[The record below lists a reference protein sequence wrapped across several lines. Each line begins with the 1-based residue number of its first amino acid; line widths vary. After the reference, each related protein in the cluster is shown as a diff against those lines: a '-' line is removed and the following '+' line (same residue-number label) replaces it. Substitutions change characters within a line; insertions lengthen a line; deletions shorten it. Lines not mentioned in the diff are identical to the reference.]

1 MSNSSKIL
9 KGIGILAAVV
19 AVGVLIGYWASSSGT
34 PRTSTPNAPSAPSN
48 PTTEQPVARPIK
60 EPAKDPGAHKT
71 PTVVQ
76 KPRQNPNPTTPPT
89 LNVTPQ
95 PTVPQ
100 TVGTNLVPDWEEK
113 VDAILTSDDPDPE
126 KAKKMLAMFPLLTGE
141 AQEELAHHLS
151 NLTPDEDY
159 AAFGSNLTNST
170 LSEDVL
176 DVLLEDVLNRPNSI
190 KLPMLLE
197 VARDPQN
204 PKSAEAKDV
213 LELFLE
219 EDYGADWAKWESKT
233 KEWLKDNPD

>member
-1 MSNSSKIL
+1 
-9 KGIGILAAVV
+9 LAAVV
-19 AVGVLIGYWASSSGT
+19 AVGVGIGYWASSSGT
-34 PRTSTPNAPSAPSN
+34 RPSTQNAPSN
-48 PTTEQPVARPIK
+48 PTTEQPVTRPPGK
-60 EPAKDPGAHKT
+60 EATKDSGAHKT
-71 PTVVQ
+71 PATVVQ
-76 KPRQNPNPTTPPT
+76 KPRQNPNQTVSSA

-95 PTVPQ
+95 PTSQ
-100 TVGTNLVPDWEEK
+100 TTATNLIPDWEEK

-126 KAKKMLAMFPLLTGE
+126 KAKKMLAMFPLLTGD

-159 AAFGSNLTNST
+159 VAFGSNLTNST

-176 DVLLEDVLNRPNSI
+176 DVLLEDVLNRPNTI

-197 VARDPQN
+197 VARDPTN